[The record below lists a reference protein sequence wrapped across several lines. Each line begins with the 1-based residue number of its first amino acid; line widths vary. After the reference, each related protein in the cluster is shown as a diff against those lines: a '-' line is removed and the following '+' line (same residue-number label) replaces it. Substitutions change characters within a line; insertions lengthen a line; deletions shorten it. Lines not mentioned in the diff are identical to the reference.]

1 MSRADLDW
9 FELRFPRTLDEASTL
24 AALSS
29 FAGLPHGSRLIF
41 DLSAT
46 SEGIRHHLGISRVS
60 ASTITAALRGAVP
73 SLRLDTAKSPP
84 EPKRG
89 LIWQLTPSV
98 AAIRSDRLPAANA
111 SLLSSLF
118 PLSRGES
125 IRLRWHLR
133 PSPRPRLDFASE
145 SARAG
150 RTLALRHKLA
160 MPGLGAYG
168 ELHVTAGTPWRR
180 HLLIQRVSTSL
191 RALSSP
197 HGRLV
202 ADAYWLGRLARIV
215 GLNAAAT

>member
-133 PSPRPRLDFASE
+133 PSPRPRLDFASKVHALA
-145 SARAG
+145 ARWRSDTSWPCRDWV
-150 RTLALRHKLA
+150 RTASCMSR
-160 MPGLGAYG
+160 PVRRGG
-168 ELHVTAGTPWRR
+168 GTC
-180 HLLIQRVSTSL
+180 
-191 RALSSP
+191 LSSVSVP
-197 HGRLV
+197 ACAPSVRRTAAWWPTPTGWVVSPALLV
-202 ADAYWLGRLARIV
+202 
-215 GLNAAAT
+215 